1 MMKPDV
7 LLYLTVKSSVQGQWF
22 KAQVMGVEKRNS
34 FRKDICKAVE
44 FPQKQ
49 TTPGEKLQDNDVPPN
64 HIIQITGD
72 KNLQAINNYGS
83 LSRTRNGIDFKHS
96 VNHSVD

>member
-1 MMKPDV
+1 MMKPDA

-49 TTPGEKLQDNDVPPN
+49 TTPGEKHLRKSCRIMMFRQ
-64 HIIQITGD
+64 II
-72 KNLQAINNYGS
+72 
-83 LSRTRNGIDFKHS
+83 
-96 VNHSVD
+96 